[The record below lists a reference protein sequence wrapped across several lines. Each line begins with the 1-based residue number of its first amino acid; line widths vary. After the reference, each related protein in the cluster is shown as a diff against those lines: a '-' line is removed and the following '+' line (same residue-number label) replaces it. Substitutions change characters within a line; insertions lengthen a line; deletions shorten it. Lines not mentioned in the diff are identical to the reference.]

1 MSQAR
6 QTPEQYLEEKHI
18 KQLLQRIVVSLLEA
32 RPVDPEAH
40 IVAMLN
46 SGQSTDSTEK
56 WPTLHGGQKENVPV
70 YSISG
75 GALST
80 GRRQSAI
87 NPKVLNNGSIARR
100 KAMSSKMTSSTT
112 VEIRVVPKDE
122 ATFAQLEE
130 SVKKVDLFSF
140 LQDEQ
145 RRTLVNAMFPCKYK
159 DGDVIIKQGDQPDN
173 FYILNSGKCRVLKK
187 TGDKEAQVA
196 VLSPGHYFGELALIS
211 GSTRTAT
218 VVAEGD
224 VDCWAI
230 DQTTY
235 LGLLKEQHNKKRQQ
249 YRALL
254 KNVPFLQVLQDY
266 EILLVA
272 DALCAV
278 NPAKGETIIK
288 QGDDGDEFY
297 IILQGEC
304 LVLKS
309 ENGGEPKEVGKL
321 RSGNYFGELALMQ
334 NAPRAATIVAGDN
347 CKLVKLD
354 RASFQ
359 RLLGPCIETF
369 EQNMKLYQSTK

>member
-1 MSQAR
+1 M
-6 QTPEQYLEEKHI
+6 
-18 KQLLQRIVVSLLEA
+18 
-32 RPVDPEAH
+32 
-40 IVAMLN
+40 
-46 SGQSTDSTEK
+46 
-56 WPTLHGGQKENVPV
+56 
-70 YSISG
+70 
-75 GALST
+75 
-80 GRRQSAI
+80 
-87 NPKVLNNGSIARR
+87 
-100 KAMSSKMTSSTT
+100 
-112 VEIRVVPKDE
+112 
-122 ATFAQLEE
+122 
-130 SVKKVDLFSF
+130 
-140 LQDEQ
+140 
-145 RRTLVNAMFPCKYK
+145 
-159 DGDVIIKQGDQPDN
+159 
-173 FYILNSGKCRVLKK
+173 
-187 TGDKEAQVA
+187 
-196 VLSPGHYFGELALIS
+196 
-211 GSTRTAT
+211 
-218 VVAEGD
+218 
-224 VDCWAI
+224 
-230 DQTTY
+230 
-235 LGLLKEQHNKKRQQ
+235 
-249 YRALL
+249 
-254 KNVPFLQVLQDY
+254 PFLQVLQDY